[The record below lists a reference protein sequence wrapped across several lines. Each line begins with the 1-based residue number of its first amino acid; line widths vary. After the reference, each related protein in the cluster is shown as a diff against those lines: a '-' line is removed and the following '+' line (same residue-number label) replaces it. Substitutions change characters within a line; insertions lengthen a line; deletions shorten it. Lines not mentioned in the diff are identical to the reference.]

1 VQTDKTR
8 ELRDDF
14 EVWQYPTVVRV
25 VESVVCKV
33 TCVYEAVVALRGDG
47 SPEMPRRGELRH
59 SWQASNLNTTAI
71 SRPDFVLLDASERK
85 FGRLLRWKYHQC
97 IRSTRDDESQCFQIH
112 LLAATPCRPALVEV
126 RVC

>member
-1 VQTDKTR
+1 LSNEVVQTDKTR

-25 VESVVCKV
+25 VESVVCKA

-71 SRPDFVLLDASERK
+71 TNVSVRRVMMSLNASKSTSWPQHRV
-85 FGRLLRWKYHQC
+85 GLR
-97 IRSTRDDESQCFQIH
+97 
-112 LLAATPCRPALVEV
+112 
-126 RVC
+126 